1 MHATVLAVVF
11 ITGNLL
17 EEELHFK
24 LKWIIASW
32 RLIRWFQEV
41 CFVFVFVF
49 FFFYN
54 KSPEGSSHDQVS
66 WWRTCCLWW
75 TVKQWHQ
82 FANVMWML
90 IMVMGLSSPSWVV
103 FLRLLPANSL
113 SDIQTLLSCLTTL
126 ASPLSRLIFISV
138 LHIHSAFLFLA
149 CFTSDC
155 LFSICRNCLHRQV
168 IHLLLK

>member
-11 ITGNLL
+11 ITGNSL

-24 LKWIIASW
+24 FKWIIASW

-41 CFVFVFVF
+41 YFVCLF
-49 FFFYN
+49 FFFCN
-54 KSPEGSSHDQVS
+54 KSPEGSSRDQVS
-66 WWRTCCLWW
+66 WWRTCCLWR

-82 FANVMWML
+82 FANVMWMM

-113 SDIQTLLSCLTTL
+113 SDIQTLLCLTTL

-138 LHIHSAFLFLA
+138 LRIHSAFLFLA
-149 CFTSDC
+149 CFTSGC
-155 LFSICRNCLHRQV
+155 LFSVCCNCLHRQV